1 MITYADLLRYMYIS
15 IGVLIAGIIAAVVVG
30 LSRYTGGKIG
40 KRVKEGGEKLILMII
55 VSGLYMTVIFGIL
68 ALTEYRQEE
77 RTENLSRA
85 QEEGWGFYIDGQ
97 EEEVSPDNID
107 VNNYHIT
114 FDETQHKVLLA
125 RKR

>member
-15 IGVLIAGIIAAVVVG
+15 IGLLIAGIIAEVVVG

-77 RTENLSRA
+77 RMENLSRA

-114 FDETQHKVLLA
+114 FDEAQHKVLLA

>member
-55 VSGLYMTVIFGIL
+55 VSG
-68 ALTEYRQEE
+68 
-77 RTENLSRA
+77 
-85 QEEGWGFYIDGQ
+85 
-97 EEEVSPDNID
+97 
-107 VNNYHIT
+107 
-114 FDETQHKVLLA
+114 
-125 RKR
+125 